1 MTKEDVLELLP
12 NGTMGYFSTVNA
24 DGFPES
30 RFWQFQFEE
39 DGKFYFATNNTK
51 DVFKEVIN
59 NPKVGFVTAEATGK
73 YVIRLVGAATS
84 VTKPSEKE
92 EAYSKMDK
100 VVLSLYKSWSNPLLE
115 IFYISDCEIK
125 FTKGFGLPEVI
136 KG

>member
-24 DGFPES
+24 NGFPET

-39 DGKFYFATNNTK
+39 DDKIYFATNNTK
-51 DVFKEVIN
+51 DVFKEVVN
-59 NPKVGFVTAEATGK
+59 NPKVGFTTAEATGK
-73 YVIRLVGAATS
+73 HIIRIVGTATI

-100 VVLSLYKSWSNPLLE
+100 VVLSLYKTWSNPLLE